1 MTKQRPPLTVIAVAL
16 MLIGF
21 VGLLLSSR
29 LDRQPDLPAAGPTSD
44 SAMRATVIA
53 RVTSAA
59 GEQTTPVPAL
69 ASAVPP
75 EATRTPAATFAP
87 AATETIPP
95 TPVVTPTPPAAAQAE
110 LAVVSAVLSGDTI
123 EVFRNGQYATVR
135 YLGIDAPDLDEPC
148 GPEAAEAN
156 ADLVLPLEVRLEP
169 DQTNTDAEGRL
180 LRYVYVG
187 ATQVNAALV
196 EAGWAVPSPQP
207 PDTRFAAELAALATP
222 GAGRGCAVLP

>member
-1 MTKQRPPLTVIAVAL
+1 MTKQRPPLTVLAIAL

-29 LDRQPDLPAAGPTSD
+29 LDRQPDQPAASPTSD

-59 GEQTTPVPAL
+59 GEQATPVASL
-69 ASAVPP
+69 ASAAPP
-75 EATRTPAATFAP
+75 EATHTPTAPFTP
-87 AATETIPP
+87 AATETTPA
-95 TPVVTPTPPAAAQAE
+95 TPVVTAAPPATPLAE
-110 LAVVSAVLSGDTI
+110 MAVVSAVLSGDTI
-123 EVFRNGQYATVR
+123 EVFRDGQFTTVR
-135 YLGIDAPDLDEPC
+135 YLGIDAPELDEPC
-148 GPEAAEAN
+148 GPEAARAN

-180 LRYVYVG
+180 LRYVYIG
-187 ATQVNAALV
+187 AIQVNAALV